1 MLSMEIVELSR
12 LQFALTA
19 MYHFIFVPLTLGMA
33 FLLAIMETV
42 YVSTGKQIWKD
53 MTKFWGKLF
62 AVNFALGVATGLTME
77 FQFGTNWSTYS
88 SYVGDIFGA
97 PLAIEGLMAFF
108 LESTMI
114 GLFFFGWDRMSKR
127 KHLMVTYLVAFGS
140 NLSALWILVAN
151 GWMQFP
157 GVEGLLHEI
166 QNPNPEI
173 TKYVISAF
181 NYDTG
186 RMEMD
191 LAGFWNLV
199 LSPLAQV
206 KFVHTVSAGYVTG
219 SVFVAAISSYYLLKK
234 RDVGFAQRSFSVAS
248 IFGLIM
254 TVNLI
259 YIGDMAGVEMRT
271 AQPVKLASIEAEWH
285 TQPAPASFNLIAFPS
300 QEEEKNDFA
309 IEIPYV
315 LGLLTTHS
323 LDTEVKGL
331 TELKA
336 DNQIRIEKGVVA
348 LIAYEKLQ
356 EYEKQIKEKGSD
368 DFKVSMLPQFRADY
382 HYTAREL
389 DTLKADYKKQ
399 LASYQADYDANKLY
413 LGYGLLAKLYLGY
426 DNLTFATA
434 TPEQLNAAILKASDY
449 TIPAV
454 APLFWSFRIMV
465 GIGFLLLLIFAIGT
479 WMTLKNR
486 IGQTRWFHRIVLLA
500 LPLPWIACECGW
512 FVNEYGRQP
521 WAIEGV
527 LPTGIAH
534 SALSVGDLI
543 FSIGLIVILYTL
555 FLVVEMFLMFRYGR
569 QGPSSLGTGRYH
581 FETIDKSDKIEG
593 VIK

>member
-1 MLSMEIVELSR
+1 MPSIEIVELSR

-19 MYHFIFVPLTLGMA
+19 MYHFIFVPLTLGLA

-114 GLFFFGWDRMSKR
+114 GLFFFGWDRMSKT

-166 QNPNPEI
+166 QNPNPEL

-191 LAGFWNLV
+191 LAGFWNLI
-199 LSPLAQV
+199 LSPLAQA
-206 KFVHTVSAGYVTG
+206 KFVHTVSAGYATG
-219 SVFVAAISSYYLLKK
+219 AVFVAALSSYYLLKK
-234 RDVGFAQRSFSVAS
+234 RDIGFAKRSFSVAS

-254 TVNLI
+254 TINLI
-259 YIGDMAGVEMRT
+259 YMGDHAGVEMRT
-271 AQPVKLASIEAEWH
+271 AQPVKLASVEAEWH
-285 TQPAPASFNLIAFPS
+285 TSPAPASFNLIAFPS
-300 QEEEKNDFA
+300 QEKEENDFA
-309 IEIPYV
+309 IQIPYV

-331 TELKA
+331 KELKA
-336 DNQIRIEKGVVA
+336 NNKIRIEKGVQA
-348 LIAYEKLQ
+348 LIAYEYLQ
-356 EYEKQIKEKGSD
+356 TYEKNLET
-368 DFKVSMLPQFRADY
+368 RASFTEQDLVAHRQQY
-382 HYTAREL
+382 E
-389 DTLKADYKKQ
+389 
-399 LASYQADYDANKLY
+399 ANKLF

-426 DNLTFATA
+426 DGITVQDATQA
-434 TPEQLNAAILKASDY
+434 QWNQAILQATDY
-449 TIPAV
+449 SIPAV
-454 APLFWSFRIMV
+454 APIFWSFRIMV
-465 GIGFLLLLIFAIGT
+465 GIGFLLLILFATGVYF
-479 WMTLKNR
+479 TLKDKV
-486 IGQTRWFHRIVLLA
+486 GEKRWFHRIMFLS

-543 FSIGLIVILYTL
+543 YSIVLICVLYTA
-555 FLVVEMFLMFRYGR
+555 FLVIEMFLMFRYGR
-569 QGPSSLGTGRYH
+569 KGPSVLGTNRYY
-581 FETIDKSDKIEG
+581 FEKTDQSNK
-593 VIK
+593 